1 MASSNVP
8 MPWWMWAI
16 VIFVA
21 AALVAG
27 LAASLAS

>member
-1 MASSNVP
+1 MKNEI

-21 AALVAG
+21 LALLGG
-27 LAASLAS
+27 LLASFR